1 MVGIQSPMDAS
12 LIFKSL
18 RKLFQQIDN
27 GNKKYSFESSFEE
40 GMPLVLDVVLKI
52 PRLSTSH

>member
-1 MVGIQSPMDAS
+1 MDAS